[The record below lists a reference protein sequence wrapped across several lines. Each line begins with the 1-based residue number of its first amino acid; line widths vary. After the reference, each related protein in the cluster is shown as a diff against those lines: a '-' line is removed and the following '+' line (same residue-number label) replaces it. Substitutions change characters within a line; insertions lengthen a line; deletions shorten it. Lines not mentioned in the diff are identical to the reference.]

1 MSVFPYAFSSATDW
15 ARAADEISDGL
26 METGP
31 AMGSIGLLYVTDQFA
46 DNFKSIA
53 ALLRQRTGLDTWVGT
68 LGLGVI
74 GGADAVFDRPGAAAM
89 ILDIPSDACRIIERT
104 PIPNRWS
111 DELMQWVE
119 TVRPTSALVHAD
131 PSTPNVADHIETL
144 AKRTSAF
151 LIGGLTCSRTAQHQL
166 TGDLGSGGVSGLMFS
181 PDVALTV
188 GLSQGCSPLG
198 SSHEI
203 TGGEGN
209 VVAKIDGRS
218 ALEVFKEDIGEMLA
232 RDLQRV
238 AGYFHVAFP
247 VSGSDDSADYM
258 VRNLI
263 AIDQEHGWL
272 GVGTEVSQGDR
283 IMFVR
288 RDPASARADL
298 DRMLKDVKK
307 RLPGAARGAV
317 YISCVARGP
326 EMFGTETAEAKH
338 VSDGL
343 DGAPVIG
350 FYAGGEISHDR
361 LYGYTGVLLVFG

>member
-26 METGP
+26 MESGP
-31 AMGSIGLLYVTDQFA
+31 VTGSIGLLYVTDQFA

-151 LIGGLTCSRTAQHQL
+151 LIGGLTCSRTAQH
-166 TGDLGSGGVSGLMFS
+166 
-181 PDVALTV
+181 
-188 GLSQGCSPLG
+188 
-198 SSHEI
+198 
-203 TGGEGN
+203 
-209 VVAKIDGRS
+209 
-218 ALEVFKEDIGEMLA
+218 
-232 RDLQRV
+232 
-238 AGYFHVAFP
+238 
-247 VSGSDDSADYM
+247 
-258 VRNLI
+258 
-263 AIDQEHGWL
+263 
-272 GVGTEVSQGDR
+272 
-283 IMFVR
+283 
-288 RDPASARADL
+288 
-298 DRMLKDVKK
+298 
-307 RLPGAARGAV
+307 
-317 YISCVARGP
+317 
-326 EMFGTETAEAKH
+326 
-338 VSDGL
+338 
-343 DGAPVIG
+343 
-350 FYAGGEISHDR
+350 
-361 LYGYTGVLLVFG
+361 